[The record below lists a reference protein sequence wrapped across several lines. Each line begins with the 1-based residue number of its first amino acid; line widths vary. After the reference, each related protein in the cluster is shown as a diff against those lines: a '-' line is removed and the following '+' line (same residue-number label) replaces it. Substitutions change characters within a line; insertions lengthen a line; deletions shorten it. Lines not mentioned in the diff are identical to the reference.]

1 MISKKPGRD
10 CQAFLMV
17 LFRLKVGVRLHR
29 IEAGAVAVVTEVTMP
44 HDQGAGVTL
53 VEILEQLSHRRLLR
67 CRTRVVGLTADVEPA
82 LVADADRMG
91 VVVQTVGTDHPFRPT
106 GLNLSVTT
114 DHVVV
119 ADAKLIMAVFAVPG
133 INLSGRRCLVG
144 LYCRTM
150 NNYQ

>member
-1 MISKKPGRD
+1 
-10 CQAFLMV
+10 MV

-82 LVADADRMG
+82 LVADADRVG
-91 VVVQTVGTDHPFRPT
+91 IVVQTVGTDHPFRPT
-106 GLNLSVTT
+106 GHDGSRSGSRCQTYNGGLCGARYQSERPT
-114 DHVVV
+114 
-119 ADAKLIMAVFAVPG
+119 M
-133 INLSGRRCLVG
+133 SGRAL
-144 LYCRTM
+144 LP
-150 NNYQ
+150 NNE